1 MMKTMLK
8 ALRVNHDGYQK
19 GPKMGPNISPVV
31 GWDMHF
37 TTHDHDL
44 DERHSFFFTT
54 CTGSFR
60 LILRAQYISRRDG
73 SVD

>member
-31 GWDMHF
+31 GGTCISQLM
-37 TTHDHDL
+37 TMTL
-44 DERHSFFFTT
+44 MKGILFFYYLH
-54 CTGSFR
+54 R
-60 LILRAQYISRRDG
+60 QL
-73 SVD
+73 